1 MIVLSKKYFPLTVP
15 GRDVM
20 IELRDKETGRSLG
33 SISEDQ
39 LQFLVDQLEE
49 ESSTD
54 TDYYLNRATLDMFAD
69 NGIDPQLLTLL
80 RDALGNRE
88 DMEIEWKRK

>member
-1 MIVLSKKYFPLTVP
+1 
-15 GRDVM
+15 M

-33 SISEDQ
+33 SITEDQ

-54 TDYYLNRATLDMFAD
+54 TDYYLNTATLDMFVD
-69 NGIDPQLLTLL
+69 NGIDPQLLALL
-80 RDALGNRE
+80 RGALGNRE
-88 DMEIEWKRK
+88 DMEIEWSRK

>member
-1 MIVLSKKYFPLTVP
+1 
-15 GRDVM
+15 M

-33 SISEDQ
+33 SITEDQ

-54 TDYYLNRATLDMFAD
+54 TDYYLNATTLDMFVD
-69 NGIDPQLLTLL
+69 NGIDPQLLALL
-80 RDALGNRE
+80 RGALGNRE
-88 DMEIEWKRK
+88 DMEIEWTRK

>member
-1 MIVLSKKYFPLTVP
+1 
-15 GRDVM
+15 M
-20 IELRDKETGRSLG
+20 IELRDKETGRPLG
-33 SISEDQ
+33 AITEDQ
-39 LQFLVDQLEE
+39 LQFLIDQLEE

-54 TDYYLNRATLDMFAD
+54 TDYYLNSATLDMFAD
-69 NGIDPQLLTLL
+69 NGIDPQLLALL

>member
-1 MIVLSKKYFPLTVP
+1 
-15 GRDVM
+15 M